1 MPIIIVASSV
11 LLLLLLVIVFK
22 LSAFFSLIITSLAVG
37 VTLGMPASDVVAS
50 IENGMGSTLGSL
62 AMILGFGVMLGKLIA
77 DGGGVQQISTRL
89 IGAFGLKNV
98 QWAVVVIGFVVGIP
112 MFYNVGFVILVPF
125 VFAIA
130 AQTGL
135 PLIYV
140 GLPMLASLSVT
151 HGYLP
156 PHPGPTA
163 IGMLYQAD
171 MGLTLIYGIAVAIPA
186 VIFGGVFFAR
196 TLKGIRPNPPAQ
208 FMEITPPSASE
219 SPGFFIS
226 LFTGLLPVLL
236 IAAASALLLVVP
248 ADSGIA
254 AVMSFVGN
262 PVISLLI
269 AVFVA
274 IFTMGI
280 ARGQTMKA
288 VMSSLEESVRSIVMI
303 LFIIGAAGSFKQVL
317 VDSGVGDHI
326 AAWAGGLPLS
336 PLVLAWVIA
345 AIIRVALGSATVAG
359 LMAAGIA
366 LPLIS
371 ATGTNAE
378 LMVLAT
384 GAGSLMFSHVN
395 DTGFWM
401 FKEYFG
407 LSIRDTIMSWSL
419 MESIVSIVGLAGV
432 LILDIYV

>member
-1 MPIIIVASSV
+1 MPIIIVAGGV
-11 LLLLLLVIVFK
+11 MLLLLLVVVFK

-37 VTLGMPASDVVAS
+37 VALDMPASDVIVS

-62 AMILGFGVMLGKLIA
+62 TMILGFGVMLGKLIA
-77 DGGGVQQISTRL
+77 DGGGVQRISTRL

-98 QWAVVVIGFVVGIP
+98 QWAVVVIGFAVGIP

-163 IGMLYQAD
+163 IGTLYHAD

-186 VIFGGVFFAR
+186 VVLGGVFFSR

-208 FMEITPPSASE
+208 FLEVKMSPESE
-219 SPGFFIS
+219 SPSFFIS

-236 IAAASALLLVVP
+236 IALASVLSVVVP
-248 ADSGIA
+248 AESRIM
-254 AVMSFVGN
+254 AVVSFVGN
-262 PVISLLI
+262 PVIALLI

-274 IFTMGI
+274 VFTMGI

-336 PLVLAWVIA
+336 PLVLVWVIA
-345 AIIRVALGSATVAG
+345 AIIRIALGSATVAG

-366 LPLIS
+366 LPLIG
-371 ATGTNAE
+371 ATDTNAE

-419 MESIVSIVGLAGV
+419 MESIVSIVGLLGV
-432 LILDIYV
+432 LVLDIYI